1 MKLFLSIGFRPFFLG
16 ASCYALCLMFCWGGL
31 FFLNLQMEL
40 YNMSIFQWHAHE
52 LIFGYA
58 GAVIAGFLLTA
69 VKNWTNIET
78 LTGKPLLFL
87 FSIWLLAR
95 LGWLFVPKLQ
105 IILGVLDLAFF
116 IILLLVIAKPIIK
129 SKQWRQ
135 LAITSKLLI
144 LIIANGIFY
153 AGSLG
158 ILSKGIYFGI
168 YLGLIVEITMILTII
183 RRIFPVFS
191 QLGLNL
197 NEPLP
202 TPLWIDIAS
211 ILLSLVWTVLFLTIP
226 QSILTSLTAFMIS
239 CTLSVRLLLWYKP
252 GLWKV
257 PLLWSLYVGLAWIT
271 IGFALL
277 ALSYLFPSYN
287 SLGIHALA
295 YGGMGLITFSMMA
308 RVSLGHTGHDVRAKN
323 INICIALILLNI
335 GIVFRV
341 LMPVFLPQFTNIWLM
356 FSQGLWIVSFSF
368 FVVIFTPILLKSN
381 E

>member
-1 MKLFLSIGFRPFFLG
+1 MLLQVFQALETKKIPDFETLFFFQIFLIYFLG

-95 LGWLFVPKLQ
+95 LGWLFAPKLQ

-183 RRIFPVFS
+183 RRIFP
-191 QLGLNL
+191 
-197 NEPLP
+197 
-202 TPLWIDIAS
+202 
-211 ILLSLVWTVLFLTIP
+211 
-226 QSILTSLTAFMIS
+226 
-239 CTLSVRLLLWYKP
+239 LLLH
-252 GLWKV
+252 LE
-257 PLLWSLYVGLAWIT
+257 
-271 IGFALL
+271 
-277 ALSYLFPSYN
+277 YL
-287 SLGIHALA
+287 
-295 YGGMGLITFSMMA
+295 
-308 RVSLGHTGHDVRAKN
+308 
-323 INICIALILLNI
+323 
-335 GIVFRV
+335 
-341 LMPVFLPQFTNIWLM
+341 
-356 FSQGLWIVSFSF
+356 
-368 FVVIFTPILLKSN
+368 
-381 E
+381 